1 MNIGT
6 MDTNKKVVI
15 IAEVGNNHEGS
26 YTLAEELIG
35 RAAEAGADAVKFQT
49 IVPERL
55 VSVQQTARIEQLKK
69 FQFSY
74 EQFAALKR
82 VADSAGILFLSTPF
96 DIESAFL
103 LDTIVPAFK
112 IASGDNT
119 FFPLLETVAT
129 TGKPIIMSAGMTE
142 LNEIQASK
150 EFIERVWQRNSIS
163 SELALL
169 HCVVS
174 YPTPPEEANLLAI
187 RALHTLGC
195 TVGYSDHT
203 IGVQAAVLSVAL
215 GARIIEKHFTL
226 DKNYSAFRDHQLSAD
241 PKDLQELVQRVREAE
256 LLLGEEIKHVQA
268 VEAGNVGPVRRSI
281 VAACDLPQGHVL
293 RREDISWVRPGGGL
307 APGREGEILGKP
319 LCRNVQSGEQIL
331 ASDVLV
337 LQPS

>member
-1 MNIGT
+1 MNIGAI
-6 MDTNKKVVI
+6 DTNAKVMI

-26 YTLAEELIG
+26 YTLAEELVG

-55 VSVQQTARIEQLKK
+55 VSAQQTARIEQLKK
-69 FQFSY
+69 YQFSY
-74 EQFAALKR
+74 EQFTGLKR
-82 VADSAGILFLSTPF
+82 TADSEGIVFLSTPF
-96 DIESAFL
+96 DIESALF

-119 FFPLLETVAT
+119 FFPLLEAVAK

-142 LNEIQASK
+142 LDEIRKSK
-150 EFIERVWQRNSIS
+150 EYIEHVWKRESIV

-187 RALHTLGC
+187 QALRALGG

-203 IGVQAAVLSVAL
+203 IGVQAAILSVAL
-215 GARIIEKHFTL
+215 GARIIEKHFTV

-241 PKDLQELVQRVREAE
+241 PADLEELVQRVREAE
-256 LLLGEEIKHVQA
+256 LLLGEETKRVQTA
-268 VEAGNVGPVRRSI
+268 EAGNVGPVRRSI
-281 VAACDLPQGHVL
+281 VAARDLPQGHVL
-293 RREDISWVRPGGGL
+293 RHEDISWVRPGGGL
-307 APGREGEILGKP
+307 APGSEDKILGKS
-319 LCRNVQSGEQIL
+319 LHRNVQSGEKIL
-331 ASDVLV
+331 ADDV
-337 LQPS
+337 